1 VAGIVTPIDR
11 AVIPMVR
18 PEVEGVDELAATL
31 AAILRSGRLTNGGP
45 FLAEFEAALA
55 RSLGADDAVAV
66 TNGAIAIDLAIEAAG
81 VPRGRAILPAFT
93 FIATLNAAVH
103 AGFEPVFCDIDRETW
118 TLDPDHLARLLAQH
132 GATLILPVNAFGV
145 PPALDEIAALAG
157 PAGAAVIYDCAHGM
171 GTAAGPDAAALTRAR
186 TLSFHATK
194 VLVAA
199 EAGAVLSA
207 DREVLARAR
216 RLRNHGLAQ
225 PTVVAHAGFNAK
237 LDELRAAVGLASLR
251 RLPEVLARRRSYF
264 DRLRAALSRHPG
276 VYRVQRIPDGVRPNG
291 QNLGAWLP
299 GREIDAAIAAF
310 ARHGVEARR
319 YFYPPLHTIPQIPGL
334 AARPELPRTE
344 ALCASQ
350 ICLPLH
356 GRMDEQTLQQIE
368 AAIDAVASE
377 LAPA

>member
-1 VAGIVTPIDR
+1 VTPQDR
-11 AVIPMVR
+11 ALIPMVR
-18 PEVEGVDELAATL
+18 PEVEGVEELAATL
-31 AAILRSGRLTNGGP
+31 AGILRSGRLTNGGP
-45 FLAEFEAALA
+45 VLAEFEAALA

-118 TLDPDHLARLLAQH
+118 TLDPEHLGRLLAQH
-132 GATLILPVNAFGV
+132 GATLLLPVNVFGV
-145 PPALDEIAALAG
+145 PPALHEIAALART
-157 PAGAAVIYDCAHGM
+157 AGAAVIYDCAHGM
-171 GTAAGPDAAALTRAR
+171 GTAAPGTDAAALTRAR

-199 EAGAVLSA
+199 EAGAVLST

-225 PTVVAHAGFNAK
+225 PGVVAHAGFNAK

-251 RLPEVLARRRSYF
+251 RLPEVLARRRAYF
-264 DRLRAALSRHPG
+264 ERLRAALSRHPG

-291 QNLGAWLP
+291 QNLGVWLP
-299 GREIDAAIAAF
+299 DRNIEAAIAAF

-319 YFYPPLHTIPQIPGL
+319 YFYPPLHTIPGL
-334 AARPELPRTE
+334 SGASGLPRTE
-344 ALCASQ
+344 RLCASQ
-350 ICLPLH
+350 VCLPLH
-356 GRMDEQTLQQIE
+356 ARMDEETLQRIE
-368 AAIDAVASE
+368 AAIDAVAGE